1 MVLLVMLLP
10 ILTEC
15 KQEIIPG
22 PGPSNLRESDSS
34 NEVTVALTS
43 EQGVISVPPW
53 SLTPAARTV
62 SFLTDHE
69 LELGIRAL
77 QVAWL
82 INQEMMFWLIQGS
95 ISTDSFGHYR
105 LELAIGQLGYRS
117 WLSSYSGPRSAPSSH
132 RLGVSAWSGDSTW
145 SRPANWWT
153 SQSPSSS
160 DNSTDKDS
168 L

>member
-22 PGPSNLRESDSS
+22 PGPLNLRESNSS
-34 NEVTVALTS
+34 NKGTIAMTS
-43 EQGVISVPPW
+43 EEGVISVSPQ

-62 SFLTDHE
+62 SFLTDHQ

-105 LELAIGQLGYRS
+105 LELAI
-117 WLSSYSGPRSAPSSH
+117 
-132 RLGVSAWSGDSTW
+132 DSTEEEGDQMVHQL
-145 SRPANWWT
+145 AGLGD
-153 SQSPSSS
+153 QAESPFGSEYWER
-160 DNSTDKDS
+160 DGDLGPEYDEVVE
-168 L
+168 